1 MLQYRRF
8 PGLVVAFVLVT
19 IFSCAR
25 VASAQVVWSVD
36 DALAAAAEYSP
47 ELRRALVE
55 TQRTELSVTS
65 EEHRYEP
72 GFFASLGYQHHT
84 RQSVITDT
92 LVRNA
97 GQESVTSTIGVEQ
110 TFAPGTQV
118 TGSLDVDWTVYDGS
132 NATNPSPGGPHDLGV
147 GVTVEARQPWLRG
160 YGRDVVESEL
170 DLAHVDRKL
179 QELER
184 DSVASSVAS
193 DVLTAYWELWYA
205 ERAVEIQRE
214 ARAIAQQEAENGEKR
229 VDAGAIADAELI
241 PLLAEVASG
250 EERLFAAESTLR
262 LRAVELARLTGLNV
276 GDDAPIQT
284 DATAP
289 PLDQPPALPDVLER
303 VEANS
308 YELRQRTVDVE
319 RSRLQTTLAENQAQ
333 YQLDSLAW
341 VRLSGLGG
349 SVPQTFENFD
359 ALSVFVGLDLQVP
372 FDNTFRDADT
382 ERAVLAVESAELSL
396 TISRDRLRANVAKEV
411 ISLAEAYERLELA
424 KTTAELSARSVA
436 VQRERMLA
444 GDKVSFDV
452 VQALQFQRE
461 AELRVARSQVDIAIG
476 HVTIDELTGELVPRF
491 GSTKAP

>member
-1 MLQYRRF
+1 M
-8 PGLVVAFVLVT
+8 
-19 IFSCAR
+19 
-25 VASAQVVWSVD
+25 
-36 DALAAAAEYSP
+36 
-47 ELRRALVE
+47 
-55 TQRTELSVTS
+55 
-65 EEHRYEP
+65 
-72 GFFASLGYQHHT
+72 
-84 RQSVITDT
+84 
-92 LVRNA
+92 
-97 GQESVTSTIGVEQ
+97 
-110 TFAPGTQV
+110 
-118 TGSLDVDWTVYDGS
+118 
-132 NATNPSPGGPHDLGV
+132 
-147 GVTVEARQPWLRG
+147 
-160 YGRDVVESEL
+160 
-170 DLAHVDRKL
+170 
-179 QELER
+179 
-184 DSVASSVAS
+184 
-193 DVLTAYWELWYA
+193 
-205 ERAVEIQRE
+205 
-214 ARAIAQQEAENGEKR
+214 
-229 VDAGAIADAELI
+229 
-241 PLLAEVASG
+241 
-250 EERLFAAESTLR
+250 
-262 LRAVELARLTGLNV
+262 
-276 GDDAPIQT
+276 
-284 DATAP
+284 
-289 PLDQPPALPDVLER
+289 LER